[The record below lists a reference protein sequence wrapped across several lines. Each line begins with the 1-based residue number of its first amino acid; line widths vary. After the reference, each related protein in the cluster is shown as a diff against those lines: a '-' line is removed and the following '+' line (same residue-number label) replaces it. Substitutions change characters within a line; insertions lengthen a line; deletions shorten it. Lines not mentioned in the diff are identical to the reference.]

1 VNLDRQA
8 TLLRKTLSDI
18 AKWDFQRFQGLD
30 AGPWTAELHEPADD
44 GTDELIQLE
53 AELLQVFEDGSIQ
66 VTVLVYG
73 PERTLGA
80 DVVATDNGRAEW
92 SGETF
97 ELIAG
102 VPTTLHT

>member
-1 VNLDRQA
+1 MNLDRQV
-8 TLLRKTLSDI
+8 TLLRKTASDI
-18 AKWDFQRFQGLD
+18 AKWDLQQLQGLD

-73 PERTLGA
+73 RERTLGA
-80 DVVATDNGRAEW
+80 EVVAASDGRAEW
-92 SGETF
+92 SGEIF

-102 VPTTLHT
+102 VPTLLST